1 MPEQTVYK
9 ITAEADAY
17 GPECADP
24 VACAEAIRDKLIAHT
39 RKLAYPLFL
48 VEIVDETESF
58 NKHST
63 GDATL
68 IAYLDELV
76 KTYWVDWV
84 PWTAFRS

>member
-1 MPEQTVYK
+1 M
-9 ITAEADAY
+9 
-17 GPECADP
+17 
-24 VACAEAIRDKLIAHT
+24 ACARAIQDNLIEYADKRGYSIE
-39 RKLAYPLFL
+39 